1 MKVGF
6 VQLDVSRCWKQ
17 NLLQI
22 RRALEEDCPEL
33 VVLPELC
40 DGGYLYPGRPTLLE
54 TAQPLTESPFV
65 QGIQA
70 MSWEFGCTMVF
81 GTTERDQDRVYN
93 TAAVTSHGALMGRY
107 RKMHLSRLEQTLFDP
122 GDSPVVVEAAG
133 VKLGLGICFDLWF
146 PEFTRELRR
155 QGAELLCFPANFGG
169 EATARIAPVRAM
181 ENLTPLLLCNR
192 IGAEQLAG
200 IDAEFRGA
208 SMVISAE
215 GELLS
220 GGGLWCA
227 CTGSAEIQPG
237 QRNESVMC
245 KDFDWE
251 IARHT
256 AVRL

>member
-40 DGGYLYPGRPTLLE
+40 DGGYLYPDRPTLLE

-146 PEFTRELRR
+146 PEFTRNCGGRERSFSVFRRTSAEKPLLGSHRCGLWKTLRR
-155 QGAELLCFPANFGG
+155 CCSA
-169 EATARIAPVRAM
+169 
-181 ENLTPLLLCNR
+181 
-192 IGAEQLAG
+192 IGLERNSL
-200 IDAEFRGA
+200 RG
-208 SMVISAE
+208 
-215 GELLS
+215 
-220 GGGLWCA
+220 
-227 CTGSAEIQPG
+227 
-237 QRNESVMC
+237 
-245 KDFDWE
+245 
-251 IARHT
+251 
-256 AVRL
+256 